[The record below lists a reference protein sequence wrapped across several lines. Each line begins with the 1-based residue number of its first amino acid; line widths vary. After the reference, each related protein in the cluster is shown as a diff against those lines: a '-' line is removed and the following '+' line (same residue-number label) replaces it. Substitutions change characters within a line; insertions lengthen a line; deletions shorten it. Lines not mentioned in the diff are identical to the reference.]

1 MGSREQG
8 KDSNS
13 PSVNFNKGGLRA
25 SLFFGG
31 FFMVKVAIFGAS
43 GYTGQELTR
52 ILLGHPEVELIAV
65 TSRRFAGR
73 PVAEVFPA
81 LYGLTSL
88 KYQNATPKEVAE
100 ASDVVFL
107 ALPHGVSMDIA
118 PVFIQAGKKVIDLS
132 ADYRLHDVKTYEAWY
147 GKHSSGKILKNA
159 VYGIPEIYRQE
170 IKKAAFI
177 ANPGCYPTS
186 IILGLAPALKN
197 KLIDVSS
204 IIADSASGV
213 SGAGREPQ
221 TGSLFC
227 EVDGGFKAYKIGQ
240 HRHTPEIEQEL
251 HLLAGEKFPISFTPH
266 LLPVK
271 RGILSTIYATLK
283 KKIDLPELHAL
294 YSSFYAEEKFVRVHP
309 AGSYPNISSVCG
321 SNYCDIGLV
330 LDPRTNRIIIM
341 AAIDNL
347 IKGAAGQAVQNMNI
361 VCGFEEHAGLQNIPL
376 YP

>member
-1 MGSREQG
+1 
-8 KDSNS
+8 
-13 PSVNFNKGGLRA
+13 
-25 SLFFGG
+25 
-31 FFMVKVAIFGAS
+31 MVKVAIFGAS

-52 ILLGHPEVELIAV
+52 ILLGHQEAELIAV
-65 TSRRFAGR
+65 TSRRFAGM

-132 ADYRLHDVKTYEAWY
+132 ADYRLRDVKTYEAWY
-147 GKHSSGKILKNA
+147 GKHSSDKILKNA

-170 IKKAAFI
+170 IKKAVLV

-204 IIADSASGV
+204 IIADSASGA

-227 EVDGGFKAYKIGQ
+227 EVEGGFKAYKIGQ

-251 HLLAGEKFPISFTPH
+251 NLLAGEKFPISFTPH

-283 KKIDLPELHAL
+283 KDIDLPELHVL
-294 YSSFYAEEKFVRVHP
+294 YSSFYAGKQFVRIYP

-361 VCGFEEHAGLQNIPL
+361 VCGFKENTGLQNIPL